1 MVKWR
6 WCGGLVDG
14 GDCGGDGEG
23 LACEG
28 LAAATAATCFAIVK
42 VLPLSQLD
50 LQATH
55 PGDCSTTRGGEDAC
69 PGSKGRELARRGG
82 MTRRRLHQG
91 KQDRARHSE
100 VRWA

>member
-6 WCGGLVDG
+6 WCGGPVDG
-14 GDCGGDGEG
+14 GDGGGDGEG

-55 PGDCSTTRGGEDAC
+55 PGDGSTTRVVRTPARVQKGGGWLGAA
-69 PGSKGRELARRGG
+69 G
-82 MTRRRLHQG
+82 
-91 KQDRARHSE
+91 
-100 VRWA
+100 